1 MSQPLAIDASTAPPE
16 STKSSA
22 PSATP
27 SLSTGRSLLSSFA
40 AGIATR
46 SPRAA
51 ALSQQQQQHRSFLET
66 QLLPVVYKL
75 QKEVGW
81 RKYKVS
87 RGGKQ

>member
-1 MSQPLAIDASTAPPE
+1 MSQSSAIDASTAPP
-16 STKSSA
+16 TA
-22 PSATP
+22 ANATTP
-27 SLSTGRSLLSSFA
+27 AASGRSLLSSLA
-40 AGIATR
+40 AISTR
-46 SPRAA
+46 SPRSP

-87 RGGKQ
+87 RGE